1 VVGVSIRCVRS
12 RFLRAADPWFPFVSS
27 NRPAALAFGQSC
39 EWVKQE
45 RVDKAEGQVG
55 AGDGFPKSEANSNC
69 RPAATSAVPTTGIR
83 GSLLDYTG
91 VRCRPL
97 TLCLLGGRRLGITVP
112 SRQLGLAL
120 LARLFLI
127 LLMRGT
133 GVRRGLFL
141 ILLMRGTGGLFGSY
155 AVLTVGDSSL
165 RANERA
171 HPGRLRLELR
181 NKSVADIHAFGRLAS
196 FTLVVLYSRRCRRT

>member
-1 VVGVSIRCVRS
+1 
-12 RFLRAADPWFPFVSS
+12 
-27 NRPAALAFGQSC
+27 
-39 EWVKQE
+39 
-45 RVDKAEGQVG
+45 KAEGQVA
-55 AGDGFPKSEANSNC
+55 AGGGFPKSEANSNC
-69 RPAATSAVPTTGIR
+69 RPAAASAVPTTGIR

-141 ILLMRGTGGLFGSY
+141 ILLMRGTGVRRGLF
-155 AVLTVGDSSL
+155 LIL
-165 RANERA
+165 LM
-171 HPGRLRLELR
+171 PGT
-181 NKSVADIHAFGRLAS
+181 G
-196 FTLVVLYSRRCRRT
+196 